1 MLVVLR
7 GTAFAPF
14 AAERAKTTNSA
25 GDAHAPN
32 SASAARAMDAT
43 RSAGLSPLHWLQQ
56 RCAARTLAGSM
67 ALPPFEMGTISSSSS
82 AYGWRAGQVGEMG
95 RPHIQQRWGR
105 EAMRLRSAE
114 RAE

>member
-1 MLVVLR
+1 MELLCRREQEQAAGRRLPPYHLREVGMPAVLR

-32 SASAARAMDAT
+32 SASAAPAMAAT

-82 AYGWRAGQVGEMG
+82 AYGCRAG
-95 RPHIQQRWGR
+95 
-105 EAMRLRSAE
+105 
-114 RAE
+114 